1 MTDKRTTIVLGVIAG
16 ALLAF
21 ILLVERGS
29 LSTAELEARRDHV
42 LRSFVRDRVTRVE
55 LVRGSEPPIVLEREE
70 REEDDEEDLG
80 LARWRLALPVASDA
94 DQDAADS
101 FLGALEWLTATRT
114 LRGIDAED
122 RARFGLDEPR
132 FVVRFRAGDRD
143 VELRVGGEAP
153 EGQGVYVAVEGEDA
167 AHVVGRDFVES
178 IDHDAA
184 HFRDKDLFP
193 DDFYA
198 SDARRIRVEGTAR
211 PIVFE
216 KEGRRWH
223 VRAPLRGWASAGA
236 VDALVRMA
244 RDLRA
249 ERFVAEEPGDL
260 SRYGLDAPWR
270 EMVMERPSDAQGTRR
285 GRLRV
290 GAVCGERTEE
300 RYAVAGDGG
309 PVVCVLASALDAL
322 GLEDTEALREGR
334 LITTSADAVQRVVL
348 ERGGARVEV
357 AREGE
362 SGWQVTSGGE
372 ARAADDAAISDWLR
386 ALRDV
391 RAQAFEAIEGDAPGH
406 GLGAPA
412 VTLTLTR
419 SDADDET
426 EILRLGEA
434 SADGAWLRRG
444 DEPLVVRADAAVA
457 ELLRADAL
465 RFRARSV
472 VSGEAADARSVTLRR
487 GAAEER
493 AVRDEEGAWQLEAPI
508 EAEADRVVV
517 REVVRQIVE
526 LRAERFVAARPSAE
540 HGLAAPRLVATLG
553 FAAQDGEEARSVAL
567 KIGAATEAGA
577 YAQLEGDDAVF
588 EITRAA
594 LEGIDRAL
602 VSLDLLTVEASEIQA
617 LRIERQG
624 DVVAE
629 LRRAGSGWQTAEG
642 APADADRTQQ
652 LVDRLG
658 TLRATGVARYGA
670 PDGSLGLD
678 PPATRVTI
686 TRASGAVSIDV
697 GEDQGEGDAAHAPVR
712 RTDVAVVYRVRP
724 DLASIFRT
732 YVP

>member
-55 LVRGSEPPIVLEREE
+55 LVRGSETPIVLEREE
-70 REEDDEEDLG
+70 REEDDEDDQDDLG
-80 LARWRLALPVASDA
+80 LAHWRLALPVASDA

-132 FVVRFRAGDRD
+132 FVVRFRVGDRD

-198 SDARRIRVEGTAR
+198 SDAHRIRVEGTAR

-223 VRAPLRGWASAGA
+223 LRAPLRGWASAGA

-249 ERFVAEEPGDL
+249 ERFVAEELGDL
-260 SRYGLDAPWR
+260 ARYGLDAPWR

-322 GLEDTEALREGR
+322 GLEGTGGLARGPPDHDERRRRAAPRAR
-334 LITTSADAVQRVVL
+334 ARRRPR
-348 ERGGARVEV
+348 RGGARG
-357 AREGE
+357 RERL
-362 SGWQVTSGGE
+362 
-372 ARAADDAAISDWLR
+372 A
-386 ALRDV
+386 
-391 RAQAFEAIEGDAPGH
+391 GH
-406 GLGAPA
+406 D
-412 VTLTLTR
+412 R
-419 SDADDET
+419 
-426 EILRLGEA
+426 
-434 SADGAWLRRG
+434 
-444 DEPLVVRADAAVA
+444 
-457 ELLRADAL
+457 
-465 RFRARSV
+465 
-472 VSGEAADARSVTLRR
+472 RR
-487 GAAEER
+487 GAR
-493 AVRDEEGAWQLEAPI
+493 GR
-508 EAEADRVVV
+508 R
-517 REVVRQIVE
+517 RRH
-526 LRAERFVAARPSAE
+526 LRLAACAAR
-540 HGLAAPRLVATLG
+540 R
-553 FAAQDGEEARSVAL
+553 AR
-567 KIGAATEAGA
+567 
-577 YAQLEGDDAVF
+577 
-588 EITRAA
+588 
-594 LEGIDRAL
+594 
-602 VSLDLLTVEASEIQA
+602 
-617 LRIERQG
+617 
-624 DVVAE
+624 AE
-629 LRRAGSGWQTAEG
+629 LRGDRGRRARPRPRRAGG
-642 APADADRTQQ
+642 DADHHALGRGRR
-652 LVDRLG
+652 DGDPAPRRGGRGRRLA
-658 TLRATGVARYGA
+658 TPRRRAARGA
-670 PDGSLGLD
+670 GGRRRRGSSCA
-678 PPATRVTI
+678 PTRCASA
-686 TRASGAVSIDV
+686 RAPS
-697 GEDQGEGDAAHAPVR
+697 
-712 RTDVAVVYRVRP
+712 
-724 DLASIFRT
+724 
-732 YVP
+732 